1 MAILRIRRGTTA
13 QWTASTRQLKLGELG
28 IDTTLNKIKAGN
40 GTAIWNNL
48 PYINV
53 LPQEFADA
61 IASIDNTL
69 GESYVQVSLIGVA
82 DGLATLG
89 PDGKI
94 PDSEIPAGIAR
105 DTEVASAVA
114 NLVNSAPSTLNTLKE
129 LSDALGADANFST
142 TVSTALG
149 DKLNSATAATLYLPL
164 SEPAVD
170 YYITNSGT
178 GSYLVN
184 GVVNG
189 SIHFKKGKKYRIIVN
204 APGHPFWIQTVSGGY
219 SSANV
224 YSTGITNSGT
234 DNGRILVELPQ
245 SAPDDLYY
253 ACQYHSSMAGSIST
267 RSISQEIEDS
277 LDSKSGKTMEYVVL
291 SGTTKTLAQSDLYKI
306 IETTSNSAVTIT
318 IPNDADDS
326 VFPVGSSFE
335 ARQMG
340 DGRIEFAYASPVVLY
355 STEGYVKTRLKY
367 SSVMVE
373 KRSTNLWILTG
384 DIDA

>member
-1 MAILRIRRGTTA
+1 MAILRIRRGTTT
-13 QWTASTRQLKLGELG
+13 QWAASTRELKLGELG

-69 GESYVQVSLIGVA
+69 GESYVQVGLIGVA

-89 PDGKI
+89 ADGKI

-105 DTEVASAVA
+105 DTEVASAIA

-129 LSDALGADANFST
+129 LSDALGADANFAT

-170 YYITNSGT
+170 YYITDSGT

-184 GVVNG
+184 GVSNG
-189 SIHFKKGKKYRIIVN
+189 IINFEKGKKYRIVVN
-204 APGHPFWIQTVSGGY
+204 APGHPFWIQTVPGAY
-219 SSANV
+219 SSGNV
-224 YSTGITNSGT
+224 YSTGITNGGT
-234 DNGRILVELPQ
+234 ANGRILVELPQ
-245 SAPDDLYY
+245 SAPNSLYY
-253 ACQYHSSMAGSIST
+253 VCEYHPSMNGKVNSSSLELLEYQPSSSATSYTIS
-267 RSISQEIEDS
+267 SSDS
-277 LDSKSGKTMEYVVL
+277 SKMTEFTASTNV
-291 SGTTKTLAQSDLYKI
+291 A
-306 IETTSNSAVTIT
+306 IT
-318 IPNDADDS
+318 IPSDPTDATW
-326 VFPVGSSFE
+326 PIGSSLE
-335 ARQMG
+335 LRQMG
-340 DGRIEFAYASPVVLY
+340 TGRLVFSATSPATIVSTDGYL
-355 STEGYVKTRLKY
+355 KTRAQY
-367 SSVMVE
+367 SSVFLE
-373 KRSTNLWILTG
+373 KRGSNAWILTG

>member
-1 MAILRIRRGTTA
+1 MAIVRIRRGTTS
-13 QWTASTRQLKLGELG
+13 QWAASTKQMKLGELG

-40 GTAIWNNL
+40 GTDIWNNL

-69 GESYVQVSLIGVA
+69 GESYVQVSLVGVA
-82 DGLATLG
+82 DGIATLDA
-89 PDGKI
+89 DGKI
-94 PDSEIPAGIAR
+94 PDSEIPETIAR
-105 DTEVASAVA
+105 NTEVASAIS
-114 NLVNSAPSTLNTLKE
+114 NLVNSAPSTLDTLKE
-129 LSDALGADANFST
+129 LSDALGADANFAT
-142 TVSTALG
+142 TVSTSLG

-219 SSANV
+219 SLDNV

-234 DNGRILVELPQ
+234 DDGRILVELPQ

-277 LDSKSGKTMEYVVL
+277 LDSKIEKTMEYIVL
-291 SGTTKTLAQSDLYKI
+291 SGTTKTLDQSDLYKI

-326 VFPVGSSFE
+326 VFPVGSYFE

-355 STEGYVKTRLKY
+355 STEDYVKTRLKY
-367 SSVMVE
+367 SSVIVE

>member
-1 MAILRIRRGTTA
+1 MAIVRIRRGTTA
-13 QWTASTRQLKLGELG
+13 QWTASTKQLKLGELA

-40 GTAIWNNL
+40 GTAVWNSL
-48 PYINV
+48 PYLNV
-53 LPQEFADA
+53 LPQELADA
-61 IASIDNTL
+61 LAGISDTIADGFISIDLYGNPD
-69 GESYVQVSLIGVA
+69 GV
-82 DGLATLG
+82 ATLG

-105 DTEVASAVA
+105 DTEVSSAIA

-129 LSDALGADANFST
+129 LSDALGADANFAT
-142 TVSTALG
+142 TISTALG
-149 DKLNSATAATLYLPL
+149 DKLNSGTAATLYLPL

-170 YYITNSGT
+170 YYITNSGE

-219 SSANV
+219 SLANV
-224 YSTGITNSGT
+224 YSTGITNAGT

-245 SAPDDLYY
+245 NAPNDLYY

-267 RSISQEIEDS
+267 RSISQEIQAS
-277 LDSKSGKTMEYVVL
+277 LDSKNGKIMEYIVL
-291 SGTTKTLAQSDLYKI
+291 SGTSKTIAQADLYKI
-306 IETTSNSAVTIT
+306 IETTSNSNVTIT
-318 IPNDADDS
+318 IPNDPDDS

>member
-13 QWTASTRQLKLGELG
+13 QWAASTRQLKLGELG

-114 NLVNSAPSTLNTLKE
+114 NLVNSAPSTLDTLKE
-129 LSDALGADANFST
+129 LSDALGADANFAT

-224 YSTGITNSGT
+224 YSTGITNLGT

-267 RSISQEIEDS
+267 RSISQEIKDS
-277 LDSKSGKTMEYVVL
+277 LDSKNDKTMEYIVL

>member
-13 QWTASTRQLKLGELG
+13 QWAASTKVMKLGELG
-28 IDTTLNKIKAGN
+28 IDTTLNKIKTGN
-40 GTAIWNNL
+40 GIAVWNNL

-114 NLVNSAPSTLNTLKE
+114 NLVNSAPNTLDTLKE
-129 LSDALGADANFST
+129 LSDALGADANFAT

>member
-1 MAILRIRRGTTA
+1 MAIVRIRRGTTI
-13 QWTASTRQLKLGELG
+13 QWAASTKVMKLGELG

-40 GTAIWNNL
+40 GIAVWNNL
-48 PYINV
+48 PYINI

-61 IASIDNTL
+61 LASIDDTISEGFLSVDLYGNPD
-69 GESYVQVSLIGVA
+69 GV
-82 DGLATLG
+82 ATLG
-89 PDGKI
+89 ADGKI

-105 DTEVASAVA
+105 DTEVTSAIA

-129 LSDALGADANFST
+129 LSDALGSDANFAT

-149 DKLNSATAATLYLPL
+149 DKLNSATASTLYLPL

-224 YSTGITNSGT
+224 YSTGITNAGT
-234 DNGRILVELPQ
+234 DNGRILVELSQ
-245 SAPDDLYY
+245 SAPNDLYY
-253 ACQYHSSMAGSIST
+253 ACEYHSSMAGSIST
-267 RSISQEIEDS
+267 RSISQEIQS
-277 LDSKSGKTMEYVVL
+277 ALDSKNGNTMEYVVL
-291 SGTTKTLAQSDLYKI
+291 PGTTKTLAQSDLYKI

-318 IPNDADDS
+318 IPNDPDDS

-367 SSVMVE
+367 SSVIVE

>member
-1 MAILRIRRGTTA
+1 MAILRIRRGTTT
-13 QWTASTRQLKLGELG
+13 QWAASTKVMKLGELG
-28 IDTTLNKIKAGN
+28 IDTTLNKIKTGN
-40 GTAIWNNL
+40 GIAVWNNL

-114 NLVNSAPSTLNTLKE
+114 NLVNSAPNTLDTLKE
-129 LSDALGADANFST
+129 LSDALGADANFAT

-219 SSANV
+219 SLANV
-224 YSTGITNSGT
+224 YSTGVTNSGT

-267 RSISQEIEDS
+267 RSISQEIKDS
-277 LDSKSGKTMEYVVL
+277 LDSKSGKTMEYIVL

>member
-13 QWTASTRQLKLGELG
+13 QWAASTKVMKLGELG
-28 IDTTLNKIKAGN
+28 IDTTLNKIKTGN
-40 GTAIWNNL
+40 GIAVWNNL

-114 NLVNSAPSTLNTLKE
+114 NLVNSAPNTLDTLKE
-129 LSDALGADANFST
+129 LSDALGADANFAT

-219 SSANV
+219 SLANV
-224 YSTGITNSGT
+224 YSTGITNLGT

-267 RSISQEIEDS
+267 RSISQEIKDS
-277 LDSKSGKTMEYVVL
+277 LDSKNDKTMEYIVL

>member
-13 QWTASTRQLKLGELG
+13 QWAASTKVMKLGELG
-28 IDTTLNKIKAGN
+28 IDTTLNKIKTGN
-40 GTAIWNNL
+40 GIAVWNNL

-114 NLVNSAPSTLNTLKE
+114 NLVNSAPNTLDTLKE
-129 LSDALGADANFST
+129 LSDALGADANFAT

-219 SSANV
+219 SSSNV

>member
-13 QWTASTRQLKLGELG
+13 QWAASTKVMKLGELG
-28 IDTTLNKIKAGN
+28 IDTTLNKIKTGN
-40 GTAIWNNL
+40 GIAVWNNL

-114 NLVNSAPSTLNTLKE
+114 NLVNSAPNTLDTLKE

>member
-1 MAILRIRRGTTA
+1 MAIVRIRRGTTT
-13 QWTASTRQLKLGELG
+13 QWAASTKVMKLGELG
-28 IDTTLNKIKAGN
+28 IDTTLNKIKTGN
-40 GTAIWNNL
+40 GIAVWNNL

-82 DGLATLG
+82 DGLATLDA
-89 PDGKI
+89 DGKI

-105 DTEVASAVA
+105 DTEVASAIA
-114 NLVNSAPSTLNTLKE
+114 NLVNSAPSTLDTLKE
-129 LSDALGADANFST
+129 LSDALGADANFAT

-219 SSANV
+219 SLANV

-234 DNGRILVELPQ
+234 DDGRILVELPQ

-326 VFPVGSSFE
+326 VFPVGSYFE

-355 STEGYVKTRLKY
+355 STEDYVKTRLKY